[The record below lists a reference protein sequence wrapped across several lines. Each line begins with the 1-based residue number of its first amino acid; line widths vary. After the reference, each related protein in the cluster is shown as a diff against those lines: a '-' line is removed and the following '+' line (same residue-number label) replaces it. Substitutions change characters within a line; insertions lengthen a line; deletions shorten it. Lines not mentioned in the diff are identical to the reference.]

1 MKTIIIHSQD
11 LSLAQRL
18 SLSLKGELEQR
29 KKHFRIH
36 TSNNFNLT
44 HLREL
49 NKVDLNLIS
58 ETFNFSEVRLLVSD
72 MDSTLITIETI
83 DEIAKVVGMS
93 NEVTEI
99 TEQAMLG
106 NLDFTES
113 FKKRVSILSGINI
126 SSFENV
132 YNNHLQLSPGVPE
145 LIKSFKSLGIKSAIV
160 SGGLVYFAERLK
172 SQLGLDTFQANN
184 VEINNNCLT
193 GKVLG
198 KVIDASEKANYIYEL
213 CELYQLETDQVIA
226 IGDGANDLEMMKI
239 AGISVAYRAKPV
251 LEEKCDIVINYSGLD
266 SVLDFFDYDS

>member
-11 LSLAQRL
+11 LSLAQKL

-36 TSNNFNLT
+36 TSNNFNLA

-83 DEIAKVVGMS
+83 DEIAKVAGMS

-213 CELYQLETDQVIA
+213 CELYLLETDQVIA

>member
-18 SLSLKGELEQR
+18 SMSLKGELEQR

-36 TSNNFNLT
+36 TSNSFNLN

-49 NKVDLNLIS
+49 NKVDLNLVS

-83 DEIAKVVGMS
+83 DEIAKAVGMS
-93 NEVTEI
+93 NEIAEI
-99 TEQAMLG
+99 TEQAVQG
-106 NLDFTES
+106 DLDFTES
-113 FKKRVSILSGINI
+113 FKKRVSILSGVNT
-126 SSFENV
+126 SSFKTV
-132 YNNHLQLSPGVPE
+132 YDNHLQLSPGVPE
-145 LIKSFKSLGIKSAIV
+145 LIMFFKSLGIKSAVV

-172 SQLGLDTFQANN
+172 NQLGLDTFQANN
-184 VEINNNCLT
+184 VEIDNNYLT
-193 GKVLG
+193 GRVLG
-198 KVIDASEKANYIYEL
+198 KVIDAKEKANYIYEL
-213 CELYQLETDQVIA
+213 CELYQLQREQVIA

-251 LEEKCDIVINYSGLD
+251 LQKSCDIIINYSGLD
-266 SVLDFFDYDS
+266 SVVDFFDYET

>member
-11 LSLAQRL
+11 LSLARRL
-18 SLSLKGELEQR
+18 SMSLKGELEQR
-29 KKHFRIH
+29 KRHFRIH
-36 TSNNFNLT
+36 TSNNFNLP
-44 HLREL
+44 HLRGL

-58 ETFNFSEVRLLVSD
+58 EAFNFSEVKLLVSD
-72 MDSTLITIETI
+72 MDSTLISMETI
-83 DEIAKVVGMS
+83 DEIAKAAGMS
-93 NEVTEI
+93 NEVAEI
-99 TEQAMLG
+99 TEQAMQG

-113 FKKRVSILSGINI
+113 FKKRVSILSGVNI
-126 SSFENV
+126 SLFETV
-132 YNNHLQLSPGVPE
+132 YDNHLQLSPGVPG

-172 SQLGLDTFQANN
+172 NQLGIDAFQANN
-184 VEINNNCLT
+184 VEIDNNCLT

-198 KVIDASEKANYIYEL
+198 KVIDAKEKANYIYEL

-226 IGDGANDLEMMKI
+226 IGDGANDLEMMEV

-266 SVLDFFDYDS
+266 SVLDFF